1 MEAIR
6 FRGALVRILKKVV
19 TADPRLGP
27 VYLSKVHLA
36 DAYMSFWVRMEE
48 FSSVAFLILKKT
60 PSNTQ
65 LVVFHIFLLMWYI
78 DSAPYFFYGNGDSG
92 RPRKRGHFPEG
103 SGRRTLIGDGS
114 QVQSGRQRWRP

>member
-1 MEAIR
+1 MEAIL

-48 FSSVAFLILKKT
+48 FPSVAFLILKKT

-65 LVVFHIFLLMWYI
+65 LVVFHIFLLMGYI
-78 DSAPYFFYGNGDSG
+78 DSAPYFFMAMETVADLAN
-92 RPRKRGHFPEG
+92 EA
-103 SGRRTLIGDGS
+103 IS
-114 QVQSGRQRWRP
+114 QKDQAGEHSLEL